1 MAKLSG
7 IYKENISLSGIIE
20 LLKDNIMSNLN
31 CHNIG
36 KIIEFDK
43 TTQTCTVELMQI
55 KQFNDNFFI
64 PAPITQVPLI
74 IYGAGQGHITLP
86 NPVGSICLLL
96 FLDRNIDNFM
106 ETGEQ
111 YVPET
116 SRMHDF
122 TDCVALTTFT
132 TLANPLSNYD
142 EEAISIFNKKL
153 VEEVESNS
161 YVKVYGD
168 SINIKTSQTDNSIT
182 VDQEISLDNEGIDIS
197 SSLGGNIT
205 VDAQIGISNTVQDLG
220 LLIQAFITACENI
233 TITNN
238 QVSQTSKDTFEN
250 LKTQFAALIKTPT
263 GDE

>member
-1 MAKLSG
+1 MATIKKVKKSQVDFNDVMT
-7 IYKENISLSGIIE
+7 IAQ
-20 LLKDNIMSNLN
+20 DAIMARIN

-36 KIIEFDK
+36 RIIEFDS

-55 KQFNDNFFI
+55 KQFNESYYT

-74 IYGAGQGHITLP
+74 IYGAGTGHITLP
-86 NPVGSICLLL
+86 NPIGTYCLLL

-132 TLANPLSNYD
+132 TLANPLNNYD
-142 EEAISIFNKKL
+142 ENAISILNEKIL
-153 VEEVESNS
+153 EEVQSNS
-161 YVKVYGD
+161 YVKIYGD
-168 SINIKTSQTDNSIT
+168 SIKFKTSQTENQITIDNEIT
-182 VDQEISLDNEGIDIS
+182 LDNKGIVIA

-205 VDAQIGISNTVQDLG
+205 VDSQISISNTTQNLS

-233 TITNN
+233 TIVNN
-238 QVSQTSKDTFEN
+238 AVSQTSKDTFDS
-250 LKTQFAALIKTPT
+250 LKSQFLELLK
-263 GDE
+263 

>member
-1 MAKLSG
+1 MATIKKVKKSQVDFNDVMT
-7 IYKENISLSGIIE
+7 IAQ
-20 LLKDNIMSNLN
+20 DAIMARIN

-36 KIIEFDK
+36 RIIEFDS

-55 KQFNDNFFI
+55 KQFNESYYT

-74 IYGAGQGHITLP
+74 IYGAGTGHITLP
-86 NPVGSICLLL
+86 NPIGTYCLLL

-132 TLANPLSNYD
+132 TLANPLNNYD
-142 EEAISIFNKKL
+142 ENAISILNEKIL
-153 VEEVESNS
+153 EEVQSNS
-161 YVKVYGD
+161 YVKIYGD
-168 SINIKTSQTDNSIT
+168 SIKFKTSQTENQITIDNEIT
-182 VDQEISLDNEGIDIS
+182 LDNKGIEIA

-205 VDAQIGISNTVQDLG
+205 VDSQISISNTTQNLS

-233 TITNN
+233 TIVNN
-238 QVSQTSKDTFEN
+238 AVSQTSKDTFDS
-250 LKTQFAALIKTPT
+250 LKSQFLELLK
-263 GDE
+263 